1 MNTSSDKATDST
13 ATRDALR
20 ARLKKAEEQLYAGAL
35 DKAIAMAEE
44 VDGDAVES
52 GEELMRVIAFSI
64 IGRALFGK
72 GELGRARDLFTQGA
86 AIARE
91 QNRED
96 MVASSLNN
104 AGRACQKL
112 GDLDR
117 ALELHREALSIRQEV
132 GDEEGVCTSLMNIGF
147 VHGDRRDYP
156 EALDMFQQVESL
168 AREHGQHD
176 IHRSVLINI
185 ATVYEM
191 FGEYGEAA
199 GYIQRS
205 LEIPDSQTKQDEVE
219 LTARLATLYAE
230 MGRTEDAIAIATEAL
245 ENSDAASFENIR
257 AYILGCRS
265 QAYVE
270 NNELE
275 KALED
280 LDEAIEIE
288 ERLGNE
294 KELRPLRGNKGSV
307 LHLLGRVEEAYQILQ
322 ECYNSLEKIK
332 DPLNSALAQMRI
344 VRILVDKTADLYN
357 LDRASLI
364 VEDAF
369 EKLKRVGARK
379 DIISVLKLR
388 AQISRQ
394 KNSHEE
400 YAENIEEAHRLELEL
415 LSGEAQ
421 TKVSIME
428 TSRRLELARK
438 EQELITA
445 QNSELEQLN
454 QHLAQLNAEKNELLG
469 IAAHDLKNPLA
480 AIAMQTSL
488 LEQNVAQQ
496 DAETTRRML
505 AEVRERIQGMINLIT
520 RILDVNAIEA
530 NMDGMELYR
539 FDLAVAVKRVVEG
552 CEPEGVR
559 KKIDLVYESTP
570 VVIMGDRPSLMQ
582 VAENLI
588 GNALKYTPIGGSV
601 EVSVRR
607 EKESAVLEVCDSGP
621 GIPEEEIPH
630 LFEPYSRLST
640 RPTGGETQTGL
651 GLAIVKRLSQAM
663 GGEVTYPPASGEGSR
678 FVVSFPLPEE

>member
-1 MNTSSDKATDST
+1 MNTSSDKAMNTT

-20 ARLKKAEEQLYAGAL
+20 ARLRKAEEQLYAGAL
-35 DKAIAMAEE
+35 DNAIAMAEE
-44 VDGDAVES
+44 VDSDAVDS

-72 GELGRARDLFTQGA
+72 GELDRARDLFEQGA
-86 AIARE
+86 SIARE
-91 QNRED
+91 QKRED

-104 AGRACQKL
+104 AGRACQEL

-117 ALELHREALSIRQEV
+117 ALELHREALAIRQEV
-132 GDEEGVCTSLMNIGF
+132 GDQEGVCTSLMNIGF

-156 EALDMFQQVESL
+156 ESLDMFQQVESL

-176 IHRSVLINI
+176 LHRSVLINI

-199 GYIQRS
+199 GYIQKS
-205 LEIPDSQTKQDEVE
+205 LEIPGSQTKQDEVE

-230 MGRTEDAIAIATEAL
+230 MGRSEDAIAIATEAL
-245 ENSDAASFENIR
+245 ESSDAAAFKNVR
-257 AYILGCRS
+257 AYILSCRS

-288 ERLGNE
+288 EGLGNE
-294 KELRPLRGNKGSV
+294 KELRPLRGNKGTV

-322 ECYNSLEKIK
+322 ECYNSLEKIE
-332 DPLNSALAQMRI
+332 DPLNSALVQMRI
-344 VRILVDKTADLYN
+344 VRILVDETTSLYN

-364 VEDAF
+364 VEEAL

-379 DIISVLKLR
+379 DVISVLKLR

-400 YAENIEEAHRLELEL
+400 YAEQIEEAHRLELEL
-415 LSGEAQ
+415 LSEEAQ

-428 TSRRLELARK
+428 TSRKLEAARK
-438 EQELITA
+438 EQEIITA
-445 QNSELEQLN
+445 KNSELEQLN

-496 DAETTRRML
+496 DVESTRRTL
-505 AEVRERIQGMINLIT
+505 VEVRGRIQGMINLIT

-530 NMDGMELYR
+530 NMEGMELYP
-539 FDLAVAVKRVVEG
+539 FDLAVAVQRVVEG
-552 CEPEGVR
+552 CEPEAER
-559 KKIDLVYESTP
+559 KKIDLGYESTSA
-570 VVIMGDRPSLMQ
+570 VVMGDRPSLMQ

-601 EVSVRR
+601 EVSVRLEEER
-607 EKESAVLEVCDSGP
+607 ALLEVSDSGP
-621 GIPEEEIPH
+621 GIPEEEVPQ
-630 LFEPYSRLST
+630 LFERYSRLST

-651 GLAIVKRLSQAM
+651 GLAIVKRLSEAM
-663 GGEVTYPPASGEGSR
+663 GGEVAYAPASRAGSR
-678 FVVSFPLPEE
+678 FVVSFPLQE